1 MTDTVLGSG
10 KKWHNRKTKNQKPPS
25 GSLHRGERKQT
36 NKHKH
41 IMSDSDECYE

>member
-1 MTDTVLGSG
+1 MTDTVLGTEKNG
-10 KKWHNRKTKNQKPPS
+10 ITKKQKKQKPPS

-41 IMSDSDECYE
+41 IMSDDDECYE